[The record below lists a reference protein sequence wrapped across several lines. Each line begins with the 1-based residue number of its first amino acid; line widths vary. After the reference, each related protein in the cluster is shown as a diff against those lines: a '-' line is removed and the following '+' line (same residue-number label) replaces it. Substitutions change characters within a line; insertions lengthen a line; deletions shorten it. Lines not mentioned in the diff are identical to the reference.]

1 MMCVLKGSKLVSCC
15 VGCGQQ
21 ILDRFILRVFPDLEW
36 HAQCLKCAECQQYL
50 DESCTCFIRDGKT
63 FCKDHHRR
71 LWTSKCAKCHKAFIS
86 KEYVMQTRVNIYHVQ
101 CFHCEGCNRQLLPGD
116 EYVLRDGQLL
126 CTDHHELFN
135 KFMGTS
141 DNQQKETVDP
151 SGKFMNKLPL
161 NTNVESLLNFV
172 LILSER
178 STRVRTVLSE
188 SQLHMLQTC
197 YSANPR
203 PDALMKE
210 QLVEM
215 TGLSPRVIRVWFQN
229 KRCKDKKRGLMMR
242 STQQQLEELKWV
254 SCFHP
259 QKVSEEPLLLDSPE
273 RQDSDVLINPP
284 WKLLT
289 DFILQ
294 KDAEHRSYQ
303 QLLSFSKEGSCSAGS
318 EVVSIS
324 AQLADTPSSQTA
336 SPADM
341 SE

>member
-1 MMCVLKGSKLVSCC
+1 MCVLKGSKLVSCC

-151 SGKFMNKLPL
+151 SEGIKSSPSWSSMPRR
-161 NTNVESLLNFV
+161 
-172 LILSER
+172 SER

-242 STQQQLEELKWV
+242 STQQQLEGCL
-254 SCFHP
+254 
-259 QKVSEEPLLLDSPE
+259 VSEEPLLLDSPE

-341 SE
+341 IST

>member
-1 MMCVLKGSKLVSCC
+1 SDMGDPQNRSKLGSYC
-15 VGCGQQ
+15 VGCGHQ
-21 ILDRFILRVFPDLEW
+21 IRDRFILLVFPDLEW
-36 HAQCLKCAECQQYL
+36 HAQCLKCAECQQSL
-50 DESCTCFIRDGKT
+50 DESCTCFFRDGKT
-63 FCKDHHRR
+63 FCKDHYSR
-71 LWTSKCAKCHKAFIS
+71 LCTSKCAKCHNAFIS
-86 KEYVMQTRVNIYHVQ
+86 KEYVMRTRVNIYHVQ
-101 CFHCEGCNRQLLPGD
+101 CFRCEGCNRPLVPGD
-116 EYVLRDGQLL
+116 EYVLQDGQLL

-135 KFMGTS
+135 KFI
-141 DNQQKETVDP
+141 DNQQKDTVDP
-151 SGKFMNKLPL
+151 SEGIKSTPSWSSMQRR
-161 NTNVESLLNFV
+161 
-172 LILSER
+172 SER
-178 STRVRTVLSE
+178 STRVRTVLRE

-242 STQQQLEELKWV
+242 NTQKQLECCL
-254 SCFHP
+254 
-259 QKVSEEPLLLDSPE
+259 VSEEPLLLDS
-273 RQDSDVLINPP
+273 DLLINPP

-303 QLLSFSKEGSCSAGS
+303 QLLTLSKEGPCSAGS
-318 EVVSIS
+318 DVVSIS
-324 AQLADTPSSQTA
+324 AQLADTPSSLTA
-336 SPADM
+336 SPADI

>member
-1 MMCVLKGSKLVSCC
+1 
-15 VGCGQQ
+15 
-21 ILDRFILRVFPDLEW
+21 
-36 HAQCLKCAECQQYL
+36 
-50 DESCTCFIRDGKT
+50 
-63 FCKDHHRR
+63 
-71 LWTSKCAKCHKAFIS
+71 
-86 KEYVMQTRVNIYHVQ
+86 
-101 CFHCEGCNRQLLPGD
+101 
-116 EYVLRDGQLL
+116 
-126 CTDHHELFN
+126 
-135 KFMGTS
+135 MGTS

-151 SGKFMNKLPL
+151 SEGIKSTPSWSSMPRR
-161 NTNVESLLNFV
+161 
-172 LILSER
+172 SER

-197 YSANPR
+197 YRANPR

-242 STQQQLEELKWV
+242 STQQQLEGCL
-254 SCFHP
+254 
-259 QKVSEEPLLLDSPE
+259 VSEEPLQLDSPE

-294 KDAEHRSYQ
+294 KDAEHRSYP
-303 QLLSFSKEGSCSAGS
+303 QLLSFSKEVSCSAGS

-324 AQLADTPSSQTA
+324 AQLADTPSSLTA

>member
-1 MMCVLKGSKLVSCC
+1 MADPQNNGKLGSYC
-15 VGCGQQ
+15 VGCGHQ
-21 ILDRFILRVFPDLEW
+21 IRDRFILRVFPDLEW
-36 HAQCLKCAECQQYL
+36 HAQCLKCAECQQSL
-50 DESCTCFIRDGKT
+50 DESCTCFFRDGKT
-63 FCKDHHRR
+63 FCKDHYSR
-71 LWTSKCAKCHKAFIS
+71 LCTSKCAKCHKALIS
-86 KEYVMQTRVNIYHVQ
+86 KEYVMRTRANIYHVQ
-101 CFHCEGCNRQLLPGD
+101 CFRCEGCNRPLVPGD

-126 CTDHHELFN
+126 CTNHHELFN
-135 KFMGTS
+135 KFTGTS

-151 SGKFMNKLPL
+151 SEGIRSTPSWSSMPRR
-161 NTNVESLLNFV
+161 
-172 LILSER
+172 SER

-229 KRCKDKKRGLMMR
+229 KRCKDKKRGLMIR
-242 STQQQLEELKWV
+242 NTQKQLECCL
-254 SCFHP
+254 
-259 QKVSEEPLLLDSPE
+259 KVSEDPLLLSSPE
-273 RQDSDVLINPP
+273 LDSDSDWINPP

-303 QLLSFSKEGSCSAGS
+303 RLLSLSKEGPCSTGS

-324 AQLADTPSSQTA
+324 AQLADTPSSLTA
-336 SPADM
+336 SPADI

>member
-1 MMCVLKGSKLVSCC
+1 CSCVKKVWYDVSMFIKEK
-15 VGCGQQ
+15 VLFNFNLHFENVVFGYFKYDNVDNEVFV
-21 ILDRFILRVFPDLEW
+21 INLFILLVKFHIHKCTFSNKNPCFTVFFKELEN
-36 HAQCLKCAECQQYL
+36 CL
-50 DESCTCFIRDGKT
+50 S
-63 FCKDHHRR
+63 
-71 LWTSKCAKCHKAFIS
+71 W
-86 KEYVMQTRVNIYHVQ
+86 
-101 CFHCEGCNRQLLPGD
+101 
-116 EYVLRDGQLL
+116 QLL

-151 SGKFMNKLPL
+151 SEGIKSTPSWSSMPRR
-161 NTNVESLLNFV
+161 
-172 LILSER
+172 SER

-197 YSANPR
+197 YRANPR

-242 STQQQLEELKWV
+242 STQQQLEGCL
-254 SCFHP
+254 
-259 QKVSEEPLLLDSPE
+259 VSEEPLQLDSPE

-294 KDAEHRSYQ
+294 KDAEHRSYP
-303 QLLSFSKEGSCSAGS
+303 QLLSFSKEVSCSAGS

-324 AQLADTPSSQTA
+324 AQLADTPSSLTA

>member
-1 MMCVLKGSKLVSCC
+1 MGDPQNRSKLVSYC
-15 VGCGQQ
+15 VGCGHQ

-63 FCKDHHRR
+63 FCKDHYSR
-71 LWTSKCAKCHKAFIS
+71 LCTNKCAKCHKAFIS
-86 KEYVMQTRVNIYHVQ
+86 KEYVMRTRVNIYHIQ
-101 CFHCEGCNRQLLPGD
+101 CFRCEGCSRPLLPGD
-116 EYVLRDGQLL
+116 EYILRDGHPL

-141 DNQQKETVDP
+141 DQQKETVDP
-151 SGKFMNKLPL
+151 SKGFK
-161 NTNVESLLNFV
+161 SLTSWSSMQKR
-172 LILSER
+172 SER

-229 KRCKDKKRGLMMR
+229 KRCKDKKRGLIMR
-242 STQQQLEELKWV
+242 NTQKQLEECL
-254 SCFHP
+254 
-259 QKVSEEPLLLDSPE
+259 KVSEEPLLLASPE

-294 KDAEHRSYQ
+294 KEHRSYQ
-303 QLLSFSKEGSCSAGS
+303 QLEGPCSAGS

-324 AQLADTPSSQTA
+324 ELTDTPSSLTE
-336 SPADM
+336 SPADI

>member
-1 MMCVLKGSKLVSCC
+1 MGDPQKRNKLISYC
-15 VGCGQQ
+15 VGCGHQ

-36 HAQCLKCAECQQYL
+36 HAQCLKCAECHQHL

-63 FCKDHHRR
+63 FCKDHCSR
-71 LWTSKCAKCHKAFIS
+71 LRSKCAKCHKAFIS
-86 KEYVMQTRVNIYHVQ
+86 KEYVMRTGMNIYHIQ
-101 CFHCEGCNRQLLPGD
+101 CFRCESCNRPLLPGD

-126 CTDHHELFN
+126 CTDHHEFN
-135 KFMGTS
+135 KLKSGS
-141 DNQQKETVDP
+141 NNQQKETADP
-151 SGKFMNKLPL
+151 FEGMKS
-161 NTNVESLLNFV
+161 TASWRT
-172 LILSER
+172 SER
-178 STRVRTVLSE
+178 ATRVRTVLSE
-188 SQLHMLQTC
+188 SQLRMLQTC

-229 KRCKDKKRGLMMR
+229 KRCKDKKRSLMMR
-242 STQQQLEELKWV
+242 HTQKQLEGHL
-254 SCFHP
+254 
-259 QKVSEEPLLLDSPE
+259 VSEDPMLASPE
-273 RQDSDVLINPP
+273 SQDSDMMISPP

-303 QLLSFSKEGSCSAGS
+303 QLLSLSKEAPCSAGS
-318 EVVSIS
+318 EAVSIS
-324 AQLADTPSSQTA
+324 AQLPDTPNSLVA
-336 SPADM
+336 SATDI

>member
-1 MMCVLKGSKLVSCC
+1 MGDPQNRSKLVSYC
-15 VGCGQQ
+15 VGCGYQ

-36 HAQCLKCAECQQYL
+36 HAQCLKCAECHQYL

-63 FCKDHHRR
+63 FCKDHYNR
-71 LWTSKCAKCHKAFIS
+71 LCTNKCAKCHKAFIS
-86 KEYVMQTRVNIYHVQ
+86 KEYVMRTRVNIYHIQ
-101 CFHCEGCNRQLLPGD
+101 CFRCEGCNRPLLPGD
-116 EYVLRDGQLL
+116 EYILQDGQLL
-126 CTDHHELFN
+126 CTDHNELFN

-141 DNQQKETVDP
+141 DNQQKETVVP
-151 SGKFMNKLPL
+151 SEGIKSLP
-161 NTNVESLLNFV
+161 TWSPMQKR
-172 LILSER
+172 SER

-215 TGLSPRVIRVWFQN
+215 TGLSSRVIRVWFQN

-242 STQQQLEELKWV
+242 NTHKQLQECL
-254 SCFHP
+254 
-259 QKVSEEPLLLDSPE
+259 VSEEPQLLSSPE

-284 WKLLT
+284 WKLLA

-303 QLLSFSKEGSCSAGS
+303 QLFSLSKEGPCSTGS

-324 AQLADTPSSQTA
+324 ELADTPSSLTA
-336 SPADM
+336 SPADI

>member
-1 MMCVLKGSKLVSCC
+1 MGDLQKRSKLVSYC
-15 VGCGQQ
+15 VGCGHQ
-21 ILDRFILRVFPDLEW
+21 IRDRFILRVFPDLEW
-36 HAQCLKCAECQQYL
+36 HAQCLKCAECQQSL

-63 FCKDHHRR
+63 FCKDHYSR
-71 LWTSKCAKCHKAFIS
+71 LCTSKCAKCHKAFIS
-86 KEYVMQTRVNIYHVQ
+86 KEYVMRTRVNIYHVQ
-101 CFHCEGCNRQLLPGD
+101 CFRCEGCNRPLLPGD
-116 EYVLRDGQLL
+116 EYVLQEGHLL

-135 KFMGTS
+135 KFIGTS
-141 DNQQKETVDP
+141 DKQHKETVDP
-151 SGKFMNKLPL
+151 SEGIKSTPSWSSM
-161 NTNVESLLNFV
+161 ERR
-172 LILSER
+172 SER

-242 STQQQLEELKWV
+242 NTQKQLDGCLKL
-254 SCFHP
+254 
-259 QKVSEEPLLLDSPE
+259 SEEPLLLASPE
-273 RQDSDVLINPP
+273 ELDSDLLINPQ

-294 KDAEHRSYQ
+294 KDAEHRSCQ
-303 QLLSFSKEGSCSAGS
+303 QLLSLSKEGPCSAGS

-324 AQLADTPSSQTA
+324 AQLADPPSSLTA
-336 SPADM
+336 SPADI

>member
-1 MMCVLKGSKLVSCC
+1 HSDMGDSPNRSKLVSYC

-21 ILDRFILRVFPDLEW
+21 ILDRFILRVSPDQEW
-36 HAQCLKCAECQQYL
+36 HEQCLKCAECQQYL

-101 CFHCEGCNRQLLPGD
+101 CFRCEGCNRQLLPGD

-126 CTDHHELFN
+126 CTDHHERRLLIHPGI
-135 KFMGTS
+135 KS
-141 DNQQKETVDP
+141 SP
-151 SGKFMNKLPL
+151 SWSSMPRR
-161 NTNVESLLNFV
+161 
-172 LILSER
+172 SER

-242 STQQQLEELKWV
+242 STQKQ
-254 SCFHP
+254 
-259 QKVSEEPLLLDSPE
+259 
-273 RQDSDVLINPP
+273 QDSDVLINPP

-324 AQLADTPSSQTA
+324 AQLADTPSSLTA

>member
-1 MMCVLKGSKLVSCC
+1 NSNMGDPQNRSKLGSCC
-15 VGCGQQ
+15 VGCGHQ
-21 ILDRFILRVFPDLEW
+21 IRDRFILRVFPDLEW
-36 HAQCLKCAECQQYL
+36 HAQCLKCAECQQSL
-50 DESCTCFIRDGKT
+50 DESCTCFFRDGKT
-63 FCKDHHRR
+63 FCKDHYSR
-71 LWTSKCAKCHKAFIS
+71 LCTSKCAKCHKAFIS
-86 KEYVMQTRVNIYHVQ
+86 KEYVMRTRANIYHVQ
-101 CFHCEGCNRQLLPGD
+101 CFRCEGCNRPLVPGD
-116 EYVLRDGQLL
+116 EYVLQDGQLL
-126 CTDHHELFN
+126 CTDHHEKRLLIHPV
-135 KFMGTS
+135 KPLIMYLTEGIKST
-141 DNQQKETVDP
+141 P
-151 SGKFMNKLPL
+151 SWSSMPRR
-161 NTNVESLLNFV
+161 
-172 LILSER
+172 SER

-242 STQQQLEELKWV
+242 NTQKHNDAEN
-254 SCFHP
+254 S
-259 QKVSEEPLLLDSPE
+259 VSEEPLLLTSPE
-273 RQDSDVLINPP
+273 ELDSDLLINPP

-303 QLLSFSKEGSCSAGS
+303 QLLSLSKEGPCSTGS

-324 AQLADTPSSQTA
+324 AQLADTPSSLTA
-336 SPADM
+336 SPADI